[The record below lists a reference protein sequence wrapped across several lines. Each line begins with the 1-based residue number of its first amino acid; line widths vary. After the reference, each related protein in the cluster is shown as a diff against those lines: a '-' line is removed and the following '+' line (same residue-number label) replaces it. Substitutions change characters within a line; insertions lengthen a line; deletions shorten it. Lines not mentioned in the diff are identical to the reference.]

1 MSTAFTALVLILD
14 DGQGNLKAVPP
25 MLEGKGK
32 VIYAG
37 SLEDARSALDGQTP
51 HIALVAC
58 AAGPAEAEGR
68 LADLGLTPGWLI
80 AGATSNQA
88 SDPEFLRGAMQ
99 ARFNDILSI
108 PPEAAAL
115 QEALDNGLRH
125 IQGPEGSKGKVVA
138 LYSGKGGTGVSTL
151 AVNLALAFNRQGGL
165 RVGVLDLD
173 LQCGVIASLLN
184 LQPTQTLGKLGDVPV
199 EDPSALRDELLSR
212 ITNHESGVRVIA
224 APTILHDG
232 LNITAEIVGRVIKIL
247 RDRFDLLL
255 VDTPKWVG
263 DRLVAALDE
272 ADHILLVTE
281 PLIPSLAKARESLR
295 LFSRFEYPQ
304 EKVALVFNRV
314 SKESELQPEEAAQA
328 LSRPAYFAIPEEHAR
343 LIEAA
348 NRGIPPLADAA
359 AKGPFAKAVAG
370 LAEKM
375 RADLG
380 FGAPKIQSRK
390 RGFLSFGRK
399 AS

>member
-1 MSTAFTALVLILD
+1 MNAAFTPLVLILD
-14 DGQGNLKAVPP
+14 DDQKNLKAVPP

-32 VIYAG
+32 V
-37 SLEDARSALDGQTP
+37 
-51 HIALVAC
+51 V
-58 AAGPAEAEGR
+58 GR

-80 AGATSNQA
+80 AGATSGQA
-88 SDPEFLRGAMQ
+88 ADPEFLRGAMQ

-108 PPEAAAL
+108 PPEADAL
-115 QEALDNGLRH
+115 HEAFDNGLRH
-125 IQGPEGSKGKVVA
+125 IQGPEGAKGKVVA

-151 AVNLALAFNRQGGL
+151 AVNLALALNHQGGL

-173 LQCGVIASLLN
+173 LQCGVVASLLN
-184 LQPTQTLGKLGDVPV
+184 LQPTQTLGKLGDVAAG
-199 EDPSALRDELLSR
+199 DANALRDELLSR

-224 APTILHDG
+224 APPILHDG
-232 LNITAEIVGRVIKIL
+232 LNITAEMVSRVIRIL

-272 ADHILLVTE
+272 ADQILLVAE
-281 PLIPSLAKARESLR
+281 PLIPALAKARESLR

-314 SKESELQPEEAAQA
+314 TKESELQPEEAAQA
-328 LSRPAYFAIPEEHAR
+328 LSRPAYFAVPEEHAR

-348 NRGIPPLADAA
+348 NRGVPPLADAA
-359 AKGPFAKAVAG
+359 ARGPFAKAVAG
-370 LAEKM
+370 LAEKL

-380 FGAPKIQSRK
+380 FGAPKAQPKK
-390 RGFLSFGRK
+390 RGFLFGRK

>member
-1 MSTAFTALVLILD
+1 MNAAFAPLVLILD
-14 DGQGNLKAVPP
+14 DEQKNLKAVPP

-32 VIYAG
+32 VVYAG
-37 SLEDARSALDGQTP
+37 SLEEARGALDGQTP

-58 AAGPAEAEGR
+58 ASGPAEAEGR
-68 LADLGLTPGWLI
+68 LADLGMTPGWLI
-80 AGATSNQA
+80 AGATSGQA
-88 SDPEFLRGAMQ
+88 ADPEFLRGAMQ

-108 PPEAAAL
+108 PPEADAL
-115 QEALDNGLRH
+115 HEAFDNGLRH
-125 IQGPEGSKGKVVA
+125 IQGPEGAKGKVVV

-151 AVNLALAFNRQGGL
+151 AVNLALALNHQGGL

-173 LQCGVIASLLN
+173 LQCGVVASLMN
-184 LQPTQTLGKLGDVPV
+184 LQPTQTLGKLGDVAAG
-199 EDPSALRDELLSR
+199 DANALRDELLSR

-224 APTILHDG
+224 APPILHDG
-232 LNITAEIVGRVIKIL
+232 LNITAEMVSRVIRIL

-272 ADHILLVTE
+272 ADQILLVTE

-328 LSRPAYFAIPEEHAR
+328 LSRPAYFAVPEEHAR

-348 NRGIPPLADAA
+348 NRGVPPLADAVA
-359 AKGPFAKAVAG
+359 RGPFAKAVAG
-370 LAEKM
+370 LAEKL

-380 FGAPKIQSRK
+380 FGAPKSQPKK
-390 RGFLSFGRK
+390 RGFLFGRK